1 MIVLL
6 LFISNV
12 ATIIVAVSIWGLIK
26 DQSYYVWLWINGLSL
41 AVLGSA
47 HSVAYWLFAW
57 EYYKIATLM
66 PFALKNDDLP
76 YSIEEKINTTFIALN
91 LIFNIASGF
100 LVIGWTYYQNK
111 IWFTFLIVF
120 Q

>member
-1 MIVLL
+1 MQLLAILLVVQAVFAALLLIAQTFVLIKIKKHNRFVIMIVLL
-6 LFISNV
+6 LFISNL
-12 ATIIVAVSIWGLIK
+12 ATIIVAVSIRGLIK
-26 DQSYYVWLWINGLSL
+26 EQSYYVWLWINGLSL

-76 YSIEEKINTTFIALN
+76 YSIEER
-91 LIFNIASGF
+91 
-100 LVIGWTYYQNK
+100 
-111 IWFTFLIVF
+111 
-120 Q
+120 